1 MVAQASKHQIRR
13 ALFCCGP
20 QLKLTYLA
28 ISFLSLLATMGEMIC
43 CSWFTT
49 LQACRTLALWL
60 RARIACALNT
70 FSFSAS
76 T

>member
-1 MVAQASKHQIRR
+1 MVAQASKHQIRLR
-13 ALFCCGP
+13 SSVVDRND
-20 QLKLTYLA
+20 KTYLA
-28 ISFLSLLATMGEMIC
+28 ISFLSLLVTMGEMIC

-60 RARIACALNT
+60 RARIARALNT